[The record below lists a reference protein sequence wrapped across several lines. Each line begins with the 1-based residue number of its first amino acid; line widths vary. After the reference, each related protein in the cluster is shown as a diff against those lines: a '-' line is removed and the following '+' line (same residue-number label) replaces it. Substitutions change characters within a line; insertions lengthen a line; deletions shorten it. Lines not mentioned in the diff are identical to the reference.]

1 LPSFSFAGYL
11 SPAKSSFDN
20 NDNFYLYPAESR
32 GTAVTA
38 LAVYIP
44 LPEFDGKSFSLFF
57 SDLYGLVCRSGVQLA
72 TLT

>member
-1 LPSFSFAGYL
+1 
-11 SPAKSSFDN
+11 
-20 NDNFYLYPAESR
+20 
-32 GTAVTA
+32 VTA